1 MSKAVKKAISLPA
14 DLAADAEAIAR
25 DENKSLSAVVQDAL
39 RGLKRSRLR
48 AEFREL
54 QGYSAD
60 SGSRQG
66 RAFRARA
73 RATAAPLK
81 AVFDTNIFVSALAIP
96 GGQAE
101 RAIDL
106 VIDARVDLCISKEII
121 HEVLGVLAQKFS
133 KGPEELS
140 RTAVFLSELAAV
152 VSPRRKLAVLGDEPD
167 NRILECAEAGHA
179 DVIVTG
185 DRAMLNL
192 KIYKKIRILK
202 LRQFLDE
209 ITNDIR

>member
-1 MSKAVKKAISLPA
+1 M
-14 DLAADAEAIAR
+14 
-25 DENKSLSAVVQDAL
+25 
-39 RGLKRSRLR
+39 
-48 AEFREL
+48 
-54 QGYSAD
+54 
-60 SGSRQG
+60 
-66 RAFRARA
+66 
-73 RATAAPLK
+73 K

-106 VIDARVDLCISKEII
+106 VLDARVNLCISKEII

-140 RTAVFLSELAAV
+140 RTALFLSELAELV
-152 VSPRRKLAVLGDEPD
+152 VPRKKLAVLDVEPD
-167 NRILECAEAGHA
+167 NRILECATTGNA

-192 KIYKKIRILK
+192 KKYQEIRILS
-202 LRQFLDE
+202 LRHFLDE
-209 ITNDIR
+209 ISTADS

>member
-1 MSKAVKKAISLPA
+1 
-14 DLAADAEAIAR
+14 
-25 DENKSLSAVVQDAL
+25 
-39 RGLKRSRLR
+39 
-48 AEFREL
+48 
-54 QGYSAD
+54 
-60 SGSRQG
+60 
-66 RAFRARA
+66 
-73 RATAAPLK
+73 LK

-106 VIDARVDLCISKEII
+106 VIDARVHLCISKEII

-140 RTAVFLSELAAV
+140 RTAVFLSELAQLTV
-152 VSPRRKLAVLGDEPD
+152 PRKKLAILDDEPD
-167 NRILECAEAGHA
+167 NRILECAVTGQAQ
-179 DVIVTG
+179 VIVTG

-192 KIYKKIRILK
+192 KKHQEIRILS

-209 ITNDIR
+209 TSIPDS

>member
-1 MSKAVKKAISLPA
+1 
-14 DLAADAEAIAR
+14 
-25 DENKSLSAVVQDAL
+25 
-39 RGLKRSRLR
+39 
-48 AEFREL
+48 
-54 QGYSAD
+54 
-60 SGSRQG
+60 
-66 RAFRARA
+66 
-73 RATAAPLK
+73 LK

-106 VIDARVDLCISKEII
+106 VIDSRVNLCISKQII

-140 RTAVFLSELAAV
+140 RTAVFLSELGALIV
-152 VSPRRKLAVLGDEPD
+152 PGEKLTVLDDEPD
-167 NRILECAEAGHA
+167 NRILECAVTGHA

-185 DRAMLNL
+185 DRAMLTL
-192 KIYKKIRILK
+192 KKYQEIRIIS

-209 ITNDIR
+209 ISIRDS

>member
-1 MSKAVKKAISLPA
+1 
-14 DLAADAEAIAR
+14 
-25 DENKSLSAVVQDAL
+25 
-39 RGLKRSRLR
+39 
-48 AEFREL
+48 
-54 QGYSAD
+54 
-60 SGSRQG
+60 
-66 RAFRARA
+66 
-73 RATAAPLK
+73 LK

-106 VIDARVDLCISKEII
+106 VIDARVNLCISKEII

-140 RTAVFLSELAAV
+140 RTAVFLSDLAELIV
-152 VSPRRKLAVLGDEPD
+152 PRKKLAVLDDEPD
-167 NRILECAEAGHA
+167 NRILECGVTGHA

-192 KIYKKIRILK
+192 KKYQEIRILS

-209 ITNDIR
+209 ISIPDS

>member
-1 MSKAVKKAISLPA
+1 
-14 DLAADAEAIAR
+14 
-25 DENKSLSAVVQDAL
+25 
-39 RGLKRSRLR
+39 
-48 AEFREL
+48 
-54 QGYSAD
+54 
-60 SGSRQG
+60 
-66 RAFRARA
+66 
-73 RATAAPLK
+73 LK

-106 VIDARVDLCISKEII
+106 VLDARVNLCISREII

-140 RTAVFLSELAAV
+140 RTAMFLSELAELIV
-152 VSPRRKLAVLGDEPD
+152 PRKKLAVLDDEPD
-167 NRILECAEAGHA
+167 NRILECAVTGHA
-179 DVIVTG
+179 DILVTG

-192 KIYKKIRILK
+192 KKYQEIRILS

-209 ITNDIR
+209 ISAPDS